1 MAQQLTRGAVGGADT
16 TSAVESNPT
25 VALLAHLRA
34 ALAALAD
41 AAVRGQGDRTA
52 QRRSTEVVAVVL
64 VERVADLGPVAAAA
78 AIVAAAEDACRWV
91 WVAGRVL
98 SKRPA
103 VARRQPA
110 THEGRQSGR
119 ATG

>member
-1 MAQQLTRGAVGGADT
+1 VFLTPAALLLRRNNATRIVQERAMAQQLTRGAVGGADT

-25 VALLAHLRA
+25 VALLTHLRA

-78 AIVAAAEDACRWV
+78 AIVAAAEDAR
-91 WVAGRVL
+91 
-98 SKRPA
+98 
-103 VARRQPA
+103 
-110 THEGRQSGR
+110 
-119 ATG
+119 